1 MNFDFNFN
9 LNKIRSIVRGEVNGS
24 ARFLVAA
31 LCAAVVWSAASWL
44 SGMTQRASSSLTQ
57 QETRYRNLS
66 QLAEEYKGLGAAA
79 FGSATSGSGSDG
91 LSGSD
96 AADVMTTFTRVS
108 AQIEL
113 GSRLS
118 RIAPTPDGKRCSVE
132 INRLYAEELTEMVR
146 ALAARGVR
154 VISAEIRALPAGGER
169 LFTVNAVI
177 GTEA

>member
-1 MNFDFNFN
+1 MDFDFNFN
-9 LNKIRSIVRGEVNGS
+9 FNFNKIRSITRGEVNGS

-31 LCAAVVWSAASWL
+31 SCAAAAWIAAGRL
-44 SGMTQRASSSLTQ
+44 SDMAKSASSSLTL
-57 QETRYRNLS
+57 QETRYHTLS
-66 QLAEEYKGLGAAA
+66 QLAAEYKGLVSDP
-79 FGSATSGSGSDG
+79 SAPNADG
-91 LSGSD
+91 V
-96 AADVMTTFTRVS
+96 DVMTTFTRVS

-113 GSRLS
+113 GGRVG
-118 RIAPTPDGKRCSVE
+118 RIAPTPDGKRCTVE

-154 VISAEIRALPAGGER
+154 VISAEIRALPAGKDR